1 MLKQII
7 LISLLFTACSRQ
19 ANQDKE
25 LIVFNEKKITQSKF
39 IKSILQQGFLLFGK
53 ELVSNLKDKDVF
65 KTIKQKTLEVE
76 LENIFIQN
84 IADERNIII
93 KNAELKEWIENRTN
107 GLPKIELEY
116 FLNYSNMS
124 LKEWKALFKNQ
135 LLKEKI
141 IRLYLT
147 DGESLNKTRDQNSD
161 VVAKN
166 NANLSTTSQPSQNS
180 SLNKVSIQNS
190 NEKEQQ
196 YQVAILS
203 FDSTVEAQNIYK
215 ELKAFPKRIDQMLLS
230 RKATKAPDWITKND
244 EALFEK
250 ASALSVGGLSKPFE
264 TTWGHVIIKL
274 LKSSK
279 RPIIVPAKLMSKTT
293 EKPAIYLKK
302 LSDFRENKAL
312 KIDLKSIYG
321 LELK

>member
-1 MLKQII
+1 MLKKII
-7 LISLLFTACSRQ
+7 LVSLLFSACSRQ
-19 ANQDKE
+19 ADLDKE

-76 LENIFIQN
+76 LENIFIQS
-84 IADERNIII
+84 IADERDIII
-93 KNAELKEWIENRTN
+93 KNAELKEWIESRTK
-107 GLPKIELEY
+107 GLLKIELEY

-141 IRLYLT
+141 IRLYVTT
-147 DGESLNKTRDQNSD
+147 DTTSGENSD
-161 VVAKN
+161 KSSDSSKTASSTSSSN
-166 NANLSTTSQPSQNS
+166 NNSTKAST
-180 SLNKVSIQNS
+180 
-190 NEKEQQ
+190 EKEQQ

-203 FDSTVEAQNIYK
+203 FDSTVEAQNVYK

-230 RKATKAPDWITKND
+230 RKSTKAQDWITAKD
-244 EALFEK
+244 GTLFEK
-250 ASALSVGGLSKPFE
+250 ASGLSVGGLSKPFE
-264 TTWGHVIIKL
+264 TTWGHVIMKL

-279 RPIIVPAKLMSKTT
+279 RSVVVPDNLMSQTA
-293 EKPAIYLKK
+293 EKPEKYLKK